1 MAFVSTLQ
9 ENVTLI
15 TEINE
20 LRKELHSLRSQVKEY
35 KAQLAML
42 KKSNRPRPNSDDGP
56 RKEPKHEDVN

>member
-42 KKSNRPRPNSDDGP
+42 KKSNRPRPNSVDGP
-56 RKEPKHEDVN
+56 RKELKHEDVN